1 MIKGVLMDLKK
12 YCKDRNI
19 IFELSDNKET
29 KTIND
34 LMNEMQAQGLQ
45 VNHIEAS
52 GAIVRVPTALPGMKP
67 DLGNSRSGWYV
78 VNTFNGHYFAT
89 YGNWKTGFEGKW
101 SSVSSSTLSQVDRE
115 ALQKKMEE
123 AAKEEKIKRQA
134 RQDEVAIEVREKFN
148 KCQNVLEHDYL
159 TNKKVKNYGLKQSY
173 DSLIVPVYSTTGEM
187 RSIQY
192 IDKKGGKKFASSS
205 EIKGNVFL
213 IGTTFNEL
221 ANCEKLV
228 VAEGYST
235 SATIYEATGFPVAC
249 VFSANFALDAVSNL
263 RKLTGSRIIL
273 ALDHDESGV
282 GEKKAQECAS
292 AITNVA
298 VRLPSEIGDYNDLY
312 LRHGL
317 DKVRSELMDHKLGIK
332 KYAIRN
338 LKGKPEPQRFLV
350 DGLIPMGKPGLLAA
364 SGGVG
369 KSLSVIQLALAIC
382 CGGRWWG
389 KDVTERGNS
398 IIFASEDDLPE
409 IHRRLEL
416 LDPQGKR
423 FKSEH
428 EVYIFPIPEQKEP
441 MILLREEGVTEL
453 AMELVEEI
461 KSIPDV
467 KLVCFDPLQAFTTGN
482 VSSSN
487 EVGQLWGSYC
497 ANISARLKCCTLT
510 IHHLNKQGLTVDS
523 DDSMVQ
529 RTSVRGASSLVDSQ
543 RFCLTMALASVEDC
557 ERICEEQ
564 HVPYDRMAVV
574 RGALVKSNS
583 GGVDYSSKTLFRRN
597 GVLEPLN
604 EPLDTSNLYDNF

>member
-1 MIKGVLMDLKK
+1 MDLKK

-45 VNHIEAS
+45 VNHLQAS
-52 GAIVRVPTALPGMKP
+52 GEIVRVPTALPGMKP
-67 DLGNSRSGWYV
+67 DLGGARSGWYV
-78 VNTFNGHYFAT
+78 VNTINGHYFAT

-115 ALQKKMEE
+115 ALQKKMEQ
-123 AAKEEKIKRQA
+123 AAKEESIKRKA
-134 RQDEVAIEVREKFN
+134 RQDEVAIEIREKFN
-148 KCQNVLEHDYL
+148 KCQNVIEHEYL

-173 DSLIVPVYSTTGEM
+173 DSLIVPVYSTTGQI

-192 IDKKGGKKFASSS
+192 IDKKGNKKFASSS

-221 ANCEKLV
+221 ASCEKLI

-235 SATIYEATGFPVAC
+235 SATIYEATQIPVAC
-249 VFSANFALDAVSNL
+249 VFSANFTLDAVSKF
-263 RKLTGSRIIL
+263 RKLTGARIIL

-282 GEKKAQECAS
+282 GEKKAQECAA
-292 AITNVA
+292 AIPNVA
-298 VRLPSEIGDYNDLY
+298 VRLPSEVGDYNDLY

-317 DKVRSELMDHKLGIK
+317 DKVKAELMDHKLGIQ

-338 LKGKPEPQRFLV
+338 LVGKPEPQKFLV

-369 KSLSVIQLALAIC
+369 KSLSVIQLALRIAC
-382 CGGRWWG
+382 GGGRWWG
-389 KDVTERGNS
+389 KDVKEHGNVILFS
-398 IIFASEDDLPE
+398 AEDDIPE
-409 IHRRLEL
+409 IHRRLDL
-416 LDPQGKR
+416 LDPNGNR
-423 FKSEH
+423 FKSEYD
-428 EVYIFPIPEQKEP
+428 VYIFPVPEQKEP
-441 MILLREEGVTEL
+441 MILLKEEGVTQL
-453 AMELVEEI
+453 AQDLVEELQV
-461 KSIPDV
+461 IPDL

-487 EVGQLWGSYC
+487 EAGQLWGSYC
-497 ANISARLKCCTLT
+497 ANISARLNCCTLT

-529 RTSVRGASSLVDSQ
+529 RTSVRGASSLVDSI
-543 RFCLTMALASVEDC
+543 RFVLVMALASVEDC

-604 EPLDTSNLYDNF
+604 EPLDTSNLYDDF